1 MLKRFLKEVVILVVG
16 KSAEQIA
23 ELLDSEKHINEFTI
37 AKKMDLTINQVRNI
51 LYKLA
56 DQGLVSSV
64 REKDK
69 KKGWYTYFWK
79 IEVLKSLEFL
89 KSIMEKQISQ
99 VMYQKNS
106 REAKQFYICERCNL
120 EFNEEH
126 ALLKNFTCNECGG
139 VFSLKDNSK
148 ILKELNKRLEKLT
161 KELSLVEGE
170 ISIERE
176 KLDKAK
182 MIVMKKQEKERVK
195 KKAEASAKRKTDNL
209 KKKLAQKRKIIP
221 KSKKEKLKKKL
232 GKKNT
237 NKKNSKKKK
246 IKKNKK

>member
-1 MLKRFLKEVVILVVG
+1 MLEKFLKEAVIIVVG

-23 ELLDSEKHINEFTI
+23 ELLDSEKHVNEFII
-37 AKKMDLTINQVRNI
+37 AKKMGITINQARII

-56 DQGLVSSV
+56 DSGLVSSV

-89 KSIMEKQISQ
+89 KSILEKNISQ
-99 VMYQKNS
+99 ALYQKNS

-120 EFNEEH
+120 EFNEEN

-148 ILKELNKRLEKLT
+148 ILKELNKRVERLN
-161 KELSLVEGE
+161 KELVFVEEE
-170 ISIERE
+170 IMKERE
-176 KLDKAK
+176 KLDKVK
-182 MIVMKKQEKERVK
+182 TRVLKKQEKERVK
-195 KKAEASAKRKTDNL
+195 KKVESAAKRKL
-209 KKKLAQKRKIIP
+209 EKVQKKVLEFKG
-221 KSKKEKLKKKL
+221 KKENRKKRL
-232 GKKNT
+232 ANRVVTKKQP
-237 NKKNSKKKK
+237 KKK
-246 IKKNKK
+246 IVSRKKK

>member
-1 MLKRFLKEVVILVVG
+1 MLNKFLKEVVILVVG

-23 ELLDSEKHINEFTI
+23 ELLETDKHVNEFTI

-99 VMYQKNS
+99 VIFQKNS
-106 REAKQFYICERCNL
+106 REAKQFYVCERCNL

-148 ILKELNKRLEKLT
+148 ILKELSKRLERLT
-161 KELSLVEGE
+161 KELALIDEE
-170 ISIERE
+170 ISIEKE
-176 KLDKAK
+176 KLDKVK
-182 MIVMKKQEKERVK
+182 VGVLKKQEKERVK
-195 KKAEASAKRKTDNL
+195 KKAEASVKRKADNL
-209 KKKLAQKRKIIP
+209 KKKKEKEKQFGAKGKTKKVDKKRLK
-221 KSKKEKLKKKL
+221 KTASKKPS
-232 GKKNT
+232 N
-237 NKKNSKKKK
+237 KKKK
-246 IKKNKK
+246 DKK